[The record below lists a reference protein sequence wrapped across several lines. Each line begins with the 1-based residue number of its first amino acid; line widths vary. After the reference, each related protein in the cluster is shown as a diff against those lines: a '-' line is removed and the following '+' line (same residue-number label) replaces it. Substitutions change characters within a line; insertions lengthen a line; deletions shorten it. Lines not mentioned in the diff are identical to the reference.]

1 MIVAMLPKKEF
12 TCRMCTKYV
21 MSNNSYIYRTFEILP
36 KTPSEELEICRMCA
50 KREHGDKN
58 KHKLED
64 IIEERT
70 EKWQKQKHQGLKEQ
84 KSE

>member
-12 TCRMCTKYV
+12 TCRMCTKYTIG
-21 MSNNSYIYRTFEILP
+21 NNPYIYRTFEILP
-36 KTPSEELEICRMCA
+36 KTPSEEFEICRKCA
-50 KREHGDKN
+50 KREHGDRN

-70 EKWQKQKHQGLKEQ
+70 KQWQKQRLQG
-84 KSE
+84 

>member
-12 TCRMCTKYV
+12 TCRMCTKFTIR
-21 MSNNSYIYRTFEILP
+21 NNPYIYRTFEILP
-36 KTPSEELEICRMCA
+36 KTPSEELEICRKCA
-50 KREHGDKN
+50 KREHGEKN

-70 EKWQKQKHQGLKEQ
+70 KQWQKQRLQG
-84 KSE
+84 

>member
-12 TCRMCTKYV
+12 TCRMCTKYTIK
-21 MSNNSYIYRTFEILP
+21 NNPYIYRSYSIGDV
-36 KTPSEELEICRMCA
+36 PSEEFEICRKCA

-70 EKWQKQKHQGLKEQ
+70 KQWQKQRLQG
-84 KSE
+84 